1 PSSLLHL
8 VLVLPFP
15 LTPPSSTH
23 PLPLHDALPIFARSH
38 CWRRM
43 AITPRFEYAAPEPA
57 SAARTRRNAASAAS
71 SFPSRSAACPSTNHF
86 SRFERGASCDPAE
99 ADCSNVSFPPGCGH
113 AETVAAAPHKT
124 ARTKAQALGKRG
136 NILITR

>member
-71 SFPSRSAACPSTNHF
+71 SFPSRSAACPSTNRSEEHT
-86 SRFERGASCDPAE
+86 SELQSPDHIVCRLLLD
-99 ADCSNVSFPPGCGH
+99 
-113 AETVAAAPHKT
+113 K
-124 ARTKAQALGKRG
+124 KK
-136 NILITR
+136 